1 MPWKV
6 SDMSEVRFALC
17 HAVRTLKVP
26 VARAAA
32 EFGVSRKTAH
42 KWLDRFDVTPA
53 VAAMVDRSRAA
64 RRVHG
69 RSDVEVERAVLAVRD
84 RHGWGPRKIHAVLR
98 RESFAPLPCLRTVAN
113 ILSRCGRVQPRTPP
127 APTALQRFER
137 ALPNELWQVDHK
149 GPVEVERRKLMP
161 LTVIDDHSRYVL
173 SFRPLAD
180 RTMATAFS
188 VLWDVFGDVGLPAN
202 ILCDN
207 AFGTL
212 NARVGGISWFD
223 AQLVRLGVN
232 PIHGRPYH
240 PQTQGKVEA
249 LHGSAMRE
257 LIRRHARRDSV
268 EHFAQDCE
276 RWRAV
281 YNAERPH
288 EALDDE
294 VPLSRWRPSERAR
307 PPTLPPIE
315 YDAGLTL
322 RKVFNPGLI
331 TWKHS
336 RIRVG
341 HGIVGEWVSVEEQDE
356 ETVIRYGFKQVR
368 RLRSDQLRKDHVV

>member
-6 SDMSEVRFALC
+6 SNMSEVRFALC
-17 HAVRTLKVP
+17 HAVRVLKVP
-26 VARAAA
+26 VARAAR

-42 KWLDRFDVTPA
+42 KWVDRFDAEPTV
-53 VAAMVDRSRAA
+53 VAMRDRSRAA
-64 RRVHG
+64 HQVHG
-69 RSDVEVERAVLAVRD
+69 RSAIEVEHAVLAVRD

-98 RESFAPLPCLRTVAN
+98 RESFTPLPCLRTVAN
-113 ILSRCGRVQPRTPP
+113 ILRRSGRVQSSTSPTP
-127 APTALQRFER
+127 ATQRFER
-137 ALPNELWQVDHK
+137 EKPNELWQVDHK
-149 GPVEVERRKLMP
+149 GPVEVERQKLMP

-188 VLWDVFGDVGLPAN
+188 VLWDVFGEVGLPASL
-202 ILCDN
+202 LCDN
-207 AFGTL
+207 AFATL
-212 NARVGGISWFD
+212 STRVGGISWFD
-223 AQLVRLGVN
+223 AQLVRLGIN

-249 LHGSAMRE
+249 LHGSVMRE
-257 LIRRHARRDSV
+257 LIRRSARRDSL

-288 EALDDE
+288 EALDDA
-294 VPLSRWRPSERAR
+294 VPLSRWRPSDRKR
-307 PPTLPPIE
+307 PSTLPPIQ
-315 YDAGLTL
+315 YDASLTL
-322 RKVFNPGLI
+322 RKVFAPGLI
-331 TWKHS
+331 TWRHC

-341 HGIVGEWVSVEEQDE
+341 HGIIGQHVSIEEQDE

-368 RLRSDQLRKDHVV
+368 RLRSDQMSKDQVV